1 MNEAQNTEAER
12 PATERAEELLDRLGE
27 RVGQAAAL
35 ARRSM
40 ERIAAATADAST
52 VEPGDVPPP
61 HAPAPESPRSM
72 PERMGERVGRFLAL
86 SGRRIRTAAA
96 VAQEEAE
103 DMWAEAQ
110 HIRDENRR
118 SPE

>member
-1 MNEAQNTEAER
+1 MSETRDTQTEQ
-12 PATERAEELLDRLGE
+12 PATQRAEELLDRLGE

-40 ERIAAATADAST
+40 ERIAAGRPDASMA
-52 VEPGDVPPP
+52 EPDDVPPP
-61 HAPAPESPRSM
+61 PAPATELSRSI
-72 PERMGERVGRFLAL
+72 GERAGRFLAL

-96 VAQEEAE
+96 LAQEEAE

-110 HIRDENRR
+110 HIRNENRR
-118 SPE
+118 NPE

>member
-1 MNEAQNTEAER
+1 MSETRDTQTEQ
-12 PATERAEELLDRLGE
+12 PATQRAEELLDRLGE

-40 ERIAAATADAST
+40 ERIAAGRADASMA
-52 VEPGDVPPP
+52 ERDDVPPP
-61 HAPAPESPRSM
+61 PAPATELSRSI
-72 PERMGERVGRFLAL
+72 GERAGRFLAL

-96 VAQEEAE
+96 LAQEEAE

-110 HIRDENRR
+110 HIRNENRR
-118 SPE
+118 NPE

>member
-1 MNEAQNTEAER
+1 MSETRDTQTEQ
-12 PATERAEELLDRLGE
+12 PATQRAEELLDRLGE

-40 ERIAAATADAST
+40 ERIAAGRADASMA
-52 VEPGDVPPP
+52 ERDDVPPP
-61 HAPAPESPRSM
+61 PAPATELSRSI
-72 PERMGERVGRFLAL
+72 GEQAGRFLAL

-96 VAQEEAE
+96 LAQEEAE

-110 HIRDENRR
+110 HIRNENRR
-118 SPE
+118 NPE